1 MVAIAAF
8 KISRMEQSYQSL
20 KVGKNVTLNLREVI
34 NIGFGRVAILTSK
47 QGMPHYLIVQ
57 TTGDIKS

>member
-1 MVAIAAF
+1 
-8 KISRMEQSYQSL
+8 MEQSYQSL